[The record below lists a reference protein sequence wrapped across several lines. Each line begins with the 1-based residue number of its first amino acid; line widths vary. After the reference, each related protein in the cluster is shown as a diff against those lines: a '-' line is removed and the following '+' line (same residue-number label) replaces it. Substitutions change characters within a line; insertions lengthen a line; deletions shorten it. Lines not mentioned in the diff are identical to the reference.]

1 MKISKYDTYEELS
14 KAAAGLVAKQLA
26 AKPNSVIC
34 FPSGDSP
41 SGMLKEIVTAVND
54 GRMDISQCFFVG
66 LDEWVGMDQND
77 FGSCKHYLYTNF
89 FSKVNVDA
97 EKVMLFDAK
106 AADLR
111 AECEKMNQF
120 IADKGGLDIMIVGIG
135 MNGHLGL
142 NEPGTAFDLY
152 AHLSELDPITVEVGQ
167 KYFKQETKLTHGI
180 TLGLKHLAE
189 AKIPVLIASGA
200 KKADIIHESLQGL
213 VTTEVPA
220 SVLQTI
226 PQAIILLD
234 IDAAAELEHGS

>member
-1 MKISKYDTYEELS
+1 MKISKYNTYDEMS

-26 AKPNSVIC
+26 AKPASVIC

-41 SGMLKEIVTAVND
+41 SGMLKEIVAAVNER
-54 GRMDISQCFFVG
+54 RMDISQCFFVG

-77 FGSCKHYLYTNF
+77 YGSCKHYLHTNF
-89 FSKVNVDA
+89 FSKVNVSA
-97 EKVMLFDAK
+97 ENVMLFDAK
-106 AADLR
+106 SADLEI
-111 AECEKMNQF
+111 ECEKMNQF
-120 IADKGGLDIMIVGIG
+120 ISGKGGLDIMIVGIG

-167 KYFKQETKLTHGI
+167 KYFQQETKLTHGI
-180 TLGLKHLAE
+180 TLGLRHLAE

-220 SVLQTI
+220 SVLQSI
-226 PQAIILLD
+226 PHAIILLD
-234 IDAAAELEHGS
+234 KEAASELEHGS